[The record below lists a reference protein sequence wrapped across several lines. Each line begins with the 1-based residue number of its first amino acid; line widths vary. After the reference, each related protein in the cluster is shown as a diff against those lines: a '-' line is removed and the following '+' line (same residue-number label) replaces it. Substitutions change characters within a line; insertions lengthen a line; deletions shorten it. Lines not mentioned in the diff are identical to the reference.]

1 VSYEWLAVAL
11 EALRGIEPY
20 EVMQALAASRR
31 RPVLA
36 EAAGVVVLTVWAKTA
51 AGRPLIVVVRPAGGF
66 DWVIVGA
73 REMDEEQLTE
83 FEQWEAGR

>member
-1 VSYEWLAVAL
+1 MV
-11 EALRGIEPY
+11 
-20 EVMQALAASRR
+20 QALGAPRR
-31 RPVLA
+31 RPVPA
-36 EAAGVVVLTVWAKTA
+36 EAAGVVVLTVWARTA

-73 REMDEEQLTE
+73 RAMDEKQLRE